1 MRRLI
6 VTVSAVSV
14 LAIGAG
20 LFGGGSVRADERS
33 PFQLLGTAP
42 VADQSSALQ
51 VTPVG
56 WGWGGGYYRPYYGG
70 YGSSYRPYGSYY
82 RGGYGSYYR
91 GGYGSY
97 YRPYSSYR
105 PYGGYYG
112 GYGSSYRPYGGY
124 YGGYGGYRPGVNL
137 WFGF

>member
-1 MRRLI
+1 MRRLVLSI
-6 VTVSAVSV
+6 CAVSV
-14 LAIGAG
+14 LATGVG
-20 LFGGGSVRADERS
+20 LFGGGSVRAAERS
-33 PFQLLGTAP
+33 PFQLLGTAA

-51 VTPVG
+51 VTPVHWG

-91 GGYGSY
+91 PYYGGYGSY
-97 YRPYSSYR
+97 YRPYGSYYGGYR
-105 PYGGYYG
+105 PYGSYYRPYGYGGYYG
-112 GYGSSYRPYGGY
+112 
-124 YGGYGGYRPGVNL
+124 YRPGINL